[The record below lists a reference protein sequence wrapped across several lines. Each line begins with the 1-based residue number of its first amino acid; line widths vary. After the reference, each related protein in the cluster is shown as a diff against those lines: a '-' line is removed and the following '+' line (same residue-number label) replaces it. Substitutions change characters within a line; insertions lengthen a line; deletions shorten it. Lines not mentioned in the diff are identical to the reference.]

1 MFAERALR
9 AAGVVV
15 ALALSA
21 CFPKPLDL
29 QVQDADTGAP
39 IEGVAMHKHAISLL
53 TLLPSKQEPVRSQ
66 PDGSARVWV
75 PPLNTNIT
83 MLRPGYEPASVA
95 VFKKEVPASMRGDAD
110 RPRLVFEELKDGSV
124 VEMRMKPCSRTPVE
138 VTVVDAE
145 SGRPLEGVQVLA
157 RTFLYL
163 PAPGLEQG
171 WGFPDLQDA
180 ATDASGHASID
191 RISGFRNRIT
201 ARMAGR
207 ADAHADLRGDATG
220 PVTLRSRELRWKTVR
235 FEVLDEKRGTPVPG
249 AWIALEE
256 PRTGLPPDPNAFA
269 ACTGMDGLTPPV
281 RVPDEVPL
289 VVQVSAPGHHDRR
302 EALDW
307 IGLGDGD
314 VRTTWVKRKGW
325 FE

>member
-1 MFAERALR
+1 M
-9 AAGVVV
+9 V
-15 ALALSA
+15 ALLALAA

-39 IEGVAMHKHAISLL
+39 IEGVAMHRHAISLL

-83 MLRPGYEPASVA
+83 LLRPGYEPASVA

-110 RPRLVFEELKDGSV
+110 RPRLVFEQLDDRSV
-124 VEMRMKPCSRTPVE
+124 VEMKMRACTRLPVQVTVIDAETGKPVE
-138 VTVVDAE
+138 GA
-145 SGRPLEGVQVLA
+145 QVLA

-171 WGFPDLQDA
+171 WGFPDLQEVPTDA
-180 ATDASGHASID
+180 AGLATID
-191 RISGFRNRIT
+191 RISGFRNRVT

-207 ADAHADLRGDATG
+207 ADAHADLRGDAEG
-220 PVTLRSRELRWKTVR
+220 PITLRSRELRWKAVR
-235 FEVLDEKRGTPVPG
+235 FEVLDEKRGTPVQG
-249 AWIALEE
+249 AWISLEE
-256 PRTGLPPDPNAFA
+256 PRAGLPPDPNAFA
-269 ACTGMDGLTPPV
+269 ACTGADGLTPPV
-281 RVPDEVPL
+281 LVADEVPL
-289 VVQVSAPGHHDRR
+289 VVLVSAPGHHDRR

-307 IGLGDGD
+307 QGLGEGD
-314 VRTTWVKRKGW
+314 VRTMWVKRKGW